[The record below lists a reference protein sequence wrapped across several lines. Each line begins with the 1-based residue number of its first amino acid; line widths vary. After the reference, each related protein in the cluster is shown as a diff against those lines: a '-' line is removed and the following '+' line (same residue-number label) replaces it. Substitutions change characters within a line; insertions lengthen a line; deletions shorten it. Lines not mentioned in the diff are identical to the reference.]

1 MYSSKKQKTNSM
13 SQYKKA
19 TTLAEVNSAVRLDLT
34 VSPDDD
40 FFTDFSDVRGE
51 FEDESIY
58 RNLDV
63 DSKFRYIRDV
73 NNGNKTILFLAGMR
87 GSGKTSELTKI
98 SKKLHNKDCFFCVT
112 CNLDDGL
119 SMDDMEY
126 MDILIFQMERLFEEL
141 EKDSIDID
149 NGTIES
155 LQKWF
160 SERVKEVNSA
170 IKREGGFE
178 VEIGTQSPSIFSF
191 LKLAAKLK
199 ANLTGSKENADKIRT
214 VFKNNFIDF
223 SRKFNEVVEKVNLTL
238 RQKEVAR
245 EMLFIVDGL
254 EKTATTEIRR
264 KIIFEETNRINKIE
278 ANTIFTLPIELMAD
292 RRKLEQFSIVTSF
305 PFVKIQTRDGKSI
318 PEAIERFRQ
327 FVYNRIDKSL
337 FESEAVVTRAIMMGG
352 GSPRELLRI
361 LQYANIYADDE
372 LGKITMT
379 DMDKAIKK
387 LAVESSQYLSKED
400 LDKLQELRIANEKNL
415 FIPFD
420 DRLQALLEKL
430 IVLEYN
436 DGSYKRVN
444 PIVELSPL
452 YQQYVAPSSWGKST
466 LI

>member
-1 MYSSKKQKTNSM
+1 M

-34 VSPDDD
+34 VSPDDN

-63 DSKFRYIRDV
+63 DSKFCYTRDV
-73 NNGNKTILFLAGMR
+73 NNGNKIKLFLAGMR

-98 SKKLHNKDCFFCVT
+98 SKKLQNKDCFFCVT

-141 EKDSIDID
+141 ENIGLNIDS
-149 NGTIES
+149 GTIES

-160 SERVKEVNSA
+160 SERVEEVNKA

-178 VEIGTQSPSIFSF
+178 VEIGAQTPSIFSF
-191 LKLAAKLK
+191 LKIAARLK

-223 SRKFNEVVEKVNLTL
+223 ARKFNEVIEKVNLTL
-238 RQKEVAR
+238 RQKDIAQEI
-245 EMLFIVDGL
+245 LFIVDGL
-254 EKTATTEIRR
+254 EKTATTEIRK
-264 KIIFEETNRINKIE
+264 KIIFEETNRIRQINV
-278 ANTIFTLPIELMAD
+278 NTIFTLPIELMSD
-292 RRKLEQFSIVTSF
+292 RRKLEQFSVVTSF
-305 PFVKIQTRDGKSI
+305 PFVKIQDRKGEPIQK
-318 PEAIERFRQ
+318 AIDRFRD
-327 FVYNRIDKSL
+327 FVFKRIDSTL
-337 FESEAVVTRAIMMGG
+337 FENDEVVIKAIKMSG

-361 LQYANIYADDE
+361 LQYANIYADED
-372 LGKITMT
+372 LGKIAMT
-379 DMDKAIKK
+379 DLDKAIKK
-387 LAVESSQYLSKED
+387 LAIESSQYLSKED
-400 LDKLQELRIANEKNL
+400 LDKLKELKIANEKNL
-415 FIPFD
+415 FIPYD

-452 YQQYVAPSSWGKST
+452 YQQFVGYKKATGNSFLQLK
-466 LI
+466 